1 MAIATRVAQA
11 TWEGNLK
18 QGKGTIELGPDVCE
32 VNYGF
37 AARFEDS
44 GPGTNPEELIG
55 GAHAGCFSMALAHAL
70 GEMGH
75 PPVRIQSTAHVHLAK
90 SGDGFEIPK
99 IELETE
105 AEVPGIDEATFK
117 SVAEDA
123 KDSCPVS
130 KLVSA
135 AEITLKAK
143 LLSGQSTRASL

>member
-1 MAIATRVAQA
+1 MAIAVRDARAV
-11 TWEGNLK
+11 WDGNLK
-18 QGKGTIELGPDVCE
+18 QGKGTIELGPDVCQ

-37 AARFEDS
+37 ASRFEES

-75 PPVRIQSTAHVHLAK
+75 PPVRVQTVAHVHLDKA
-90 SGDGFEIPK
+90 GDGFCIPT

-105 AEVPGIDEATFK
+105 AEVPGIDEDTFNKVAT
-117 SVAEDA
+117 EA
-123 KDSCPVS
+123 KQSCPVS

-135 AEITLKAK
+135 AEVTLKAK
-143 LLSGQSTRASL
+143 LLKSESV